1 MKRIYWLLLI
11 LALVAGVASLVLF
24 GLPLAEHKG
33 YVLIAFQGFRYES
46 SLWAFVA
53 LLLVVWLLI
62 YLLRLS
68 VRLLVTSGGLINPW
82 SRLHSR
88 RRVRLASEQGFLDLA
103 EGRWARALRHLQRAA
118 VDAPQPLSYYLG
130 AARAAHQLG
139 HYNDSDD
146 LLEQAL
152 NRQPQAELAIALQH
166 AELQLAR
173 GQTDAALETLQ
184 VMRSRHPHHHLV
196 LRQLQQ
202 LYLQSGDWAGLLG
215 LLPDLRK
222 EKALGNAELSEL
234 ERQAWRGRLLQTG
247 RQTDGDAQA
256 ALLALQQTWQAM
268 SSAQHQEP
276 ELLAV
281 YAEQLRQLGAEAEA
295 EELLRHFLKQHYDT
309 ALVRLYGL
317 LRGRDLGKQ
326 LQVAEG
332 WLKQHPEDAG
342 LLLTLGRLC
351 LHSQLWGK
359 AKDYLESSL
368 TFQRHPETCAELAR
382 LLAQLGELERSNSLY
397 QEGLRLLDARLCT
410 PALPAPI

>member
-1 MKRIYWLLLI
+1 MKRLYWLLLI
-11 LALVAGVASLVLF
+11 LAVVAGVASLVLF

-53 LLLVVWLLI
+53 LVLVIWLLI

-68 VRLLVTSGGLINPW
+68 VRLLVTSGGLLNPW

-103 EGRWARALRHLQRAA
+103 EGRWARALRHLKQAA
-118 VDAPQPLSYYLG
+118 SSSPQPLSYYLG

-139 HYNDSDD
+139 HHSDSDD

-173 GQTDAALETLQ
+173 GQTDAALDTLQ
-184 VMRSRHPHHHLV
+184 AMRSRHPHHHLV

-202 LYLQSGDWAGLLG
+202 LYLQSGDWSALLG

-234 ERQAWRGRLLQTG
+234 ERQAWRGRLLQAA
-247 RQTDGDAQA
+247 RPVDGDAQA
-256 ALLALQQTWQAM
+256 ALLALQQVWQAM
-268 SSAQHQEP
+268 SSAQHQVP

-295 EELLRHFLKQHYDT
+295 EELLWHFLKQHYDT

-317 LRGRDLGKQ
+317 LHGRDLGKQ
-326 LQVAEG
+326 LQAAEG
-332 WLKQHPEDAG
+332 WLKQHPQDAG

-368 TFQRHPETCAELAR
+368 SFQRHPETCAELAR

-410 PALPAPI
+410 PVLPAAT

>member
-11 LALVAGVASLVLF
+11 LAVVAGVASLVLF

-46 SLWAFVA
+46 SLWAFVV
-53 LLLVVWLLI
+53 LVLVLWLLVSLV
-62 YLLRLS
+62 RLS
-68 VRLLVTSGGLINPW
+68 VRLLVTSGGLLNPW

-88 RRVRLASEQGFLDLA
+88 RRMRLASEQGFLDLA
-103 EGRWARALRHLQRAA
+103 EGRWARALRRLKQAA
-118 VDAPQPLSYYLG
+118 SSSPQPLSYYLG

-139 HYNDSDD
+139 HHNDSDD

-184 VMRSRHPHHHLV
+184 AMRSRHPHHHLV

-202 LYLQSGDWAGLLG
+202 LYLQSGDWPALLG

-222 EKALGNAELSEL
+222 EKALGNAELSAL
-234 ERQAWRGRLLQTG
+234 ERQAWRGRLLQAA
-247 RQTDGDAQA
+247 RPVDGDAQA
-256 ALLALQQTWQAM
+256 ALQALQHAWQTM
-268 SSAQHQEP
+268 STALHQEP

-281 YAEQLRQLGAEAEA
+281 YAEQLRQLGGEAEA
-295 EELLRHFLKQHYDT
+295 EELLRSFLKQHYDT

-317 LRGRDLGKQ
+317 LHGRDLGKQ

-332 WLKQHPEDAG
+332 WLKTHPQDAG

-351 LHSQLWGK
+351 IHSQLWGK
-359 AKDYLESSL
+359 AQDYLESSL
-368 TFQRHPETCAELAR
+368 AFQRHPETCAELAR

-410 PALPAPI
+410 AALPAAS

>member
-1 MKRIYWLLLI
+1 MKRLYWLLLI
-11 LALVAGVASLVLF
+11 LAVVAGVASLVLF

-53 LLLVVWLLI
+53 LVLVVWLLI

-68 VRLLVTSGGLINPW
+68 LRLLVTSGGLLNPW

-234 ERQAWRGRLLQTG
+234 ERQAWRGRLLQAA
-247 RQTDGDAQA
+247 QPVDGDTQA
-256 ALLALQQTWQAM
+256 ALLALQHTWQAM
-268 SSAQHQEP
+268 STAQHQVP

-295 EELLRHFLKQHYDT
+295 EELLRHFLKQHYDA

-317 LRGRDLGKQ
+317 LHGRDLGKQ
-326 LQVAEG
+326 LQAAEG
-332 WLKQHPEDAG
+332 WLKQHPQDAG

-368 TFQRHPETCAELAR
+368 AFQRHPETCAELAR

-410 PALPAPI
+410 PVLPAAT

>member
-53 LLLVVWLLI
+53 LVLVVWLLI

-68 VRLLVTSGGLINPW
+68 VRLLVTSGGLLNPW

-234 ERQAWRGRLLQTG
+234 ERQAWRGRLLQAG
-247 RQTDGDAQA
+247 RQANGDAPA
-256 ALLALQQTWQAM
+256 ALLALQQSWQAM

-368 TFQRHPETCAELAR
+368 AFQRHPETCAELAR

>member
-1 MKRIYWLLLI
+1 MRRIYWLLLI

-53 LLLVVWLLI
+53 LVLVVWLLI

-68 VRLLVTSGGLINPW
+68 VRLLVTSGGLLNPW

-234 ERQAWRGRLLQTG
+234 ERQAWRGRLLQTD
-247 RQTDGDAQA
+247 RQADGDASA

-281 YAEQLRQLGAEAEA
+281 YAEQLRLLGAEAEA

-317 LRGRDLGKQ
+317 LHGRDLGKQ

-382 LLAQLGELERSNSLY
+382 LLAQLGELERSNNLY